1 MTGGYLGGLQS
12 LRWWDLPEV
21 AAIEQALFGED
32 AWSEATWWAELAQ
45 VGTRRYLLDRDPA
58 SGAVRGYA
66 GLAVSGPDAD
76 VMTVAVAPGW
86 QRRGLGRRLTLA
98 LVELAV
104 DAGASQLLLVVR
116 ADNIPAQRL
125 YAELG
130 FERIAVRR
138 AYYRN
143 GVDAGILRLRPL
155 RRDASAAG

>member
-1 MTGGYLGGLQS
+1 MTGAPLSGLQP

-21 AAIEQALFGED
+21 AAIERGLFGED

-45 VGTRRYLLDRDPA
+45 VDTRRYLLDRDPA

-98 LVELAV
+98 IVWLAG
-104 DAGASQLLLVVR
+104 DAGEIHMLLEVLAYNV
-116 ADNIPAQRL
+116 PSQRL
-125 YAELG
+125 Y
-130 FERIAVRR
+130 
-138 AYYRN
+138 
-143 GVDAGILRLRPL
+143 
-155 RRDASAAG
+155 S